1 MTEHANISPEGVKP
15 APSIP
20 PRPCEP
26 TKSYRRHDGIGVG
39 VALIVIGAVFI
50 AARFM
55 PGVYWWN
62 LWPVF
67 VVVGGLVHV
76 VTPGPFERWGVHRL
90 TEGAW
95 VALIGGVLLGNTTS
109 YVSWN
114 VWWLLLSL
122 WPVLLVAAGL
132 KLLGR
137 GLQQSWLRAVAG
149 LVLVGALLFAIAA
162 SLTGSTG
169 LIPASWNVPVREWSG
184 KHVDIRI
191 GNGEQPISVNT
202 Y

>member
-1 MTEHANISPEGVKP
+1 MTEYANTPPEGVRP
-15 APSIP
+15 APP
-20 PRPCEP
+20 VPQKPGEP
-26 TKSYRRHDGIGVG
+26 TKSYRGHDGIGVG

-67 VVVGGLVHV
+67 LVVGGFVHI

-95 VALIGGVLLGNTTS
+95 VALIGGVLLGNTTG

-122 WPVLLVAAGL
+122 WPVLLVALGF

-137 GLQQSWLRAVAG
+137 GLRQSWLRAVAA
-149 LVLVGALLFAIAA
+149 LVLVCALLFAVAA
-162 SLTGSTG
+162 SLTGATG
-169 LIPASWNVPVREWSG
+169 MRPVPWNLPVREWSG
-184 KHVDIRI
+184 KHVDIRF
-191 GNGEQPISVNT
+191 GSGESPISVNT
-202 Y
+202 F